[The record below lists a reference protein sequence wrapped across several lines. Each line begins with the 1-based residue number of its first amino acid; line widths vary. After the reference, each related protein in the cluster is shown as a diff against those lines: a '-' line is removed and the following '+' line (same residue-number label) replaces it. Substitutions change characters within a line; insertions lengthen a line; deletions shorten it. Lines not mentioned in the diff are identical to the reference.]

1 MEVERSKNM
10 IDAKKYQPL
19 PQSRADPYF
28 PSKPFYQIATV
39 KGRKGAENFPM
50 APGSSILLLDEDNPI
65 IWFTTADSG
74 GTVTPIPYDYSE
86 HIEKKEISTED
97 LCVMIK
103 TLSDQINRL
112 EERIDGK
119 SDNGKTTRKRGDQSA
134 AAE

>member
-1 MEVERSKNM
+1 M
-10 IDAKKYQPL
+10 IDAKKYQPM
-19 PQSRADPYF
+19 PQSRGDPYF

-39 KGRKGAENFPM
+39 KGRKGAEHFPM

-97 LCVMIK
+97 LYGMIEK
-103 TLSDQINRL
+103 LSGQINRL
-112 EERIDGK
+112 EERIDVK
-119 SDNGKTTRKRGDQSA
+119 SDNGKTQRKRTEQPTIVS
-134 AAE
+134 E